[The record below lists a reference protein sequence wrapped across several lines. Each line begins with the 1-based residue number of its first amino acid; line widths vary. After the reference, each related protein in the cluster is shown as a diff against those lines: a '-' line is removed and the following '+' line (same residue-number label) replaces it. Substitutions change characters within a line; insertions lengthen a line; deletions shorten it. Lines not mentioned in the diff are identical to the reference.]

1 MSKRS
6 PHRSPPR
13 LAGHRVL
20 RGGKTPRAIG
30 LHIAAL
36 YLASGLTLSAHGQGG
51 IGLCGNPHDNG
62 AAFGP
67 FDYRTATSF
76 ERNIV
81 ENAHFTPSVE
91 TLKKGST
98 GTLGGDLHYTLNVF
112 PNHARALYAMGRLGE
127 RLKTNRPPGAKYL
140 IECYY
145 DRAVRYAPDDAL
157 VRVLYAIYLI
167 EHKRTQEA
175 RTHLE
180 QAEHGADNPQ
190 VAYNLGLAYCDLQE
204 YDKALAYAKKAREK
218 GIALTGLQKQLERAG
233 KWRD

>member
-6 PHRSPPR
+6 THPSPARSVIFFLSCGNSLTKPF
-13 LAGHRVL
+13 RVS
-20 RGGKTPRAIG
+20 A
-30 LHIAAL
+30 AAL
-36 YLASGLTLSAHGQGG
+36 YVALGLTVPAYGQGG

-62 AAFGP
+62 PAFGP

-91 TLKKGST
+91 TLQKGNTSS
-98 GTLGGDLHYTLNVF
+98 LGGDLHYTLNVF
-112 PNHARALYAMGRLGE
+112 PNHARALYAMTRLGE
-127 RLKTNRPPGAKYL
+127 RLKTNRPPGAQYL

-167 EHKRTQEA
+167 DHKRPREA
-175 RTHLE
+175 RPHLE
-180 QAEHGADNPQ
+180 QAEQGADDPQ
-190 VAYNLGLAYCDLQE
+190 VAYNLGLAYFDLEE
-204 YDKALAYAKKAREK
+204 YDKALVYAKKARQM

-233 KWRD
+233 KWR